1 MASAS
6 AAASAAAAAAGDQSN
21 IDLRPYGFN
30 LTLTAELPN
39 IDFLEALRY
48 GQKNA
53 RYVVSDSK
61 PNVLVFISREDT
73 IKYTK
78 KQDKNSGKYGEV
90 SIYTDPSGK
99 QVAIKKLNFDPSNVF
114 IQTHNFLRECIIQI
128 ILAETSRQ
136 YNQVNLGVPE
146 LYKLGISVDR
156 NKGFIVSELMEDT
169 LFKLLLTK
177 DDEEVDSIVPD
188 MLLQV
193 ADTLDFFQKTLR
205 FNHRDLKRDNI
216 MYKMVDGHPIYKLI
230 DFGYSCLR
238 WNQLSI
244 ETTTYPFTSCFREG
258 RDVSQLLYDFLL
270 HNAVSSRLAAWIV
283 RQRLAPVG
291 TGWFN
296 SYRLFNTQ
304 NKRQGYPQKITP
316 SIQEFQELQRS
327 AVAPATPAAAAGA
340 GPAAPA
346 APVATA
352 TPSVVRAPRT
362 VRARAANAAGAGAGS
377 GSGSNSNDLG
387 SLSLSPSSSLGPFG
401 PLEIE
406 LALRSPAKHLSNP
419 RVNVQRPVAAARRQA
434 TPAQAAFANLFP
446 QFAIGAPA
454 AAAVAA
460 ENEPQIGLPGILG
473 GYKRKQK
480 RRQKQKTRKLRKRKA
495 QRDSQSL

>member
-1 MASAS
+1 MALAS
-6 AAASAAAAAAGDQSN
+6 AAAAAGDQSN

-30 LTLTAELPN
+30 LTLTTELPN
-39 IDFLEALRY
+39 IDFLQALRD

-53 RYVVSDSK
+53 RYVVSDSN

-78 KQDKNSGKYGEV
+78 IQEKNSGNFGEV

-99 QVAIKKLNFDPSNVF
+99 KVAIKKIRFDPSNLYT
-114 IQTHNFLRECIIQI
+114 QTHNFLRECIIQI

-136 YNQVNLGVPE
+136 YNQVNFGVPE
-146 LYKLGISVDR
+146 LYKLGISMDR
-156 NKGFIVSELMEDT
+156 YKGFIVSELMEDT

-193 ADTLDFFQKTLR
+193 ADILDFFQKTLR

-230 DFGYSCLR
+230 DFGYSCIT

-258 RDVSQLLYDFLL
+258 RDLSQLLYDFLL
-270 HNAVSSRLAAWIV
+270 HNAVSSRLEAWIV
-283 RQRLAPVG
+283 RQRLAPLG

-296 SYRLFNTQ
+296 SYKLFNTQ
-304 NKRQGYPQKITP
+304 NKRQGYPQKMTP
-316 SIQEFQELQRS
+316 RIQAFQELQRS
-327 AVAPATPAAAAGA
+327 AAAASAAAAP
-340 GPAAPA
+340 PAAPA
-346 APVATA
+346 PPAPPPASAAPATA
-352 TPSVVRAPRT
+352 TPPVVRAPRR
-362 VRARAANAAGAGAGS
+362 VKARAANAS
-377 GSGSNSNDLG
+377 GSRSDSNSLG
-387 SLSLSPSSSLGPFG
+387 SLALSPTSSLGPFG

-406 LALRSPAKHLSNP
+406 LALRSPAMPLSSP

-454 AAAVAA
+454 AAVAVAKDK
-460 ENEPQIGLPGILG
+460 NEPQIGLPGILG

-480 RRQKQKTRKLRKRKA
+480 RKQTQKTRKLRKRKA
-495 QRDSQSL
+495 TRKVYSH